1 MKFNIRVLKEND
13 YEDILVG
20 WWKDW
25 KWIPP
30 VKDFLPLNGLGGIMV
45 EWNDIPVCAGFIIQ
59 TNSKVAWIEWIV
71 SNKNFKEK
79 LHRKD
84 ALNLLVQTLTDVA
97 KKTGSTYAYTILK
110 SPYLIN
116 TYKNNGYLGEEQNI
130 NEMIKK
136 L

>member
-110 SPYLIN
+110 SPSLIN

>member
-45 EWNDIPVCAGFIIQ
+45 EWDGIPVCAGFIIQ

-110 SPYLIN
+110 SPSLIN

>member
-1 MKFNIRVLKEND
+1 MKFNVRVLKEND
-13 YEDILVG
+13 YDDILVG
-20 WWKDW
+20 WWEDW

-45 EWNDIPVCAGFIIQ
+45 EWDGIPVCAGFIIQ

-110 SPYLIN
+110 SPSLIN
-116 TYKNNGYLGEEQNI
+116 IYKNNGYLGTEQNI

-136 L
+136 I

>member
-1 MKFNIRVLKEND
+1 MKFNIRVLNEND

-110 SPYLIN
+110 SPSLIN

>member
-1 MKFNIRVLKEND
+1 
-13 YEDILVG
+13 
-20 WWKDW
+20 
-25 KWIPP
+25 
-30 VKDFLPLNGLGGIMV
+30 MV
-45 EWNDIPVCAGFIIQ
+45 EWDGIPVCAGFIIQ

-110 SPYLIN
+110 SPSLIN
-116 TYKNNGYLGEEQNI
+116 IYKNNGYLGTEQNI

-136 L
+136 I

>member
-1 MKFNIRVLKEND
+1 MEFNIRQLNPSD
-13 YEDILVG
+13 YEDVLVG

-25 KWIPP
+25 GWTPP
-30 VKDFLPLNGLGGIMV
+30 IKDFLPLDGVGGIMV
-45 EWNDIPVCAGFIIQ
+45 EWDDIPVCAGFIIQ

-110 SPYLIN
+110 SPSLIN
-116 TYKNNGYLGEEQNI
+116 IYKNNGYLGTEQNI

-136 L
+136 I

>member
-45 EWNDIPVCAGFIIQ
+45 EWNDIPVCA
-59 TNSKVAWIEWIV
+59 
-71 SNKNFKEK
+71 
-79 LHRKD
+79 
-84 ALNLLVQTLTDVA
+84 
-97 KKTGSTYAYTILK
+97 
-110 SPYLIN
+110 LIN